1 MAVASPRLLTLA
13 YERRDRAAD
22 SADGAVERYRWLLL
36 LRFALVNLA
45 ALALVG
51 AAWAGG
57 WLDSV
62 LTADATGL
70 CALIA
75 AVFLVGLGRASERV
89 WLLSRELNDL
99 AHGRSGAASK
109 VGEHLARLAHADA
122 TTRATL
128 AATLRLKLAQRIG
141 GVKHIAASLV
151 LLGLIGTVV
160 GFVIALSGVD
170 PSNAADP
177 ASIGPMVATLIAG
190 MSTAL
195 YTTLVGAVLNIW
207 LMLNYRIL
215 EGGAVHLYTR
225 LVELGEH
232 HGRA

>member
-1 MAVASPRLLTLA
+1 MRARARRPRSASISP
-13 YERRDRAAD
+13 
-22 SADGAVERYRWLLL
+22 G
-36 LRFALVNLA
+36 
-45 ALALVG
+45 
-51 AAWAGG
+51 
-57 WLDSV
+57 
-62 LTADATGL
+62 
-70 CALIA
+70 
-75 AVFLVGLGRASERV
+75 
-89 WLLSRELNDL
+89 
-99 AHGRSGAASK
+99 
-109 VGEHLARLAHADA
+109 
-122 TTRATL
+122 
-128 AATLRLKLAQRIG
+128 
-141 GVKHIAASLV
+141 AASLV

-177 ASIGPMVATLIAG
+177 ASIGPMVSTLIAG

-207 LMLNYRIL
+207 LMLNYRVL

>member
-1 MAVASPRLLTLA
+1 MVIASPRLLALA
-13 YERRDRAAD
+13 YDRHDRAGDLAD
-22 SADGAVERYRWLLL
+22 PGAERYRWLLL
-36 LRFALVNLA
+36 LRFALLNMA

-51 AAWAGG
+51 GAWTSGS
-57 WLDSV
+57 LDTV
-62 LTADATGL
+62 RGADATGL
-70 CALIA
+70 CALIV
-75 AVFLVGLGRASERV
+75 AVFIIGLGRAGERV
-89 WLLSRELNDL
+89 WMLSRELNDL
-99 AHGRSGAASK
+99 AHGRAGAAGK
-109 VGEHLARLAHADA
+109 TGAHLARLTHADA
-122 TTRATL
+122 TIRATL
-128 AATLRLKLAQRIG
+128 AATLRLKLAQRIS
-141 GVKHIAASLV
+141 GVKHLAASLV

-177 ASIGPMVATLIAG
+177 ASIGPMVSTLIAG

-225 LVELGEH
+225 LVELGEQ